1 MSPLKLLPSD
11 EAVLATADR
20 AAVVDAMS
28 GLYLKNIGA
37 WLPAGHPAEHGVQRD
52 HAPGK
57 ESPISSLHLAEYLA
71 IATPNHCADG
81 WAYLSRALNAY
92 LIGDAHSSWHFAYY
106 AELRAAQS
114 ILSGLGCGVFDSWN
128 CVLNSGGAIVAL
140 SEKGPARRTHAMVWL
155 ALDYLADNVH
165 ASAEVLANATMTLGE
180 SLPNIVRHAY
190 AGRSLTSTSSAW
202 IRSWMLDIRNSSSDK
217 HFRNKCSYFPHVATP
232 HRADIGECIDLV
244 ASLWEV
250 LEPSPGAAFLELDKE
265 IIRGVLL
272 RTATES
278 LELNGERT
286 DDVSVER
293 ELGAAYDR
301 VVSAAPMFSKVAR
314 AFIANGNATEHPIL
328 QHAKDDS
335 TSPDTPRPALARATL
350 LLRIASGVT
359 ENLLRDSRKVDEL
372 DFWLNALAVQ
382 QGIITNQKDAPDD
395 RLELYSEC
403 AYAAQ
408 GLEKNIARGFS
419 TRKQLVEKSGQL
431 PHLASQ
437 VERVVQWGFGT

>member
-1 MSPLKLLPSD
+1 
-11 EAVLATADR
+11 
-20 AAVVDAMS
+20 
-28 GLYLKNIGA
+28 
-37 WLPAGHPAEHGVQRD
+37 
-52 HAPGK
+52 
-57 ESPISSLHLAEYLA
+57 
-71 IATPNHCADG
+71 
-81 WAYLSRALNAY
+81 
-92 LIGDAHSSWHFAYY
+92 
-106 AELRAAQS
+106 
-114 ILSGLGCGVFDSWN
+114 
-128 CVLNSGGAIVAL
+128 
-140 SEKGPARRTHAMVWL
+140 
-155 ALDYLADNVH
+155 
-165 ASAEVLANATMTLGE
+165 
-180 SLPNIVRHAY
+180 
-190 AGRSLTSTSSAW
+190 
-202 IRSWMLDIRNSSSDK
+202 
-217 HFRNKCSYFPHVATP
+217 
-232 HRADIGECIDLV
+232 LV

-408 GLEKNIARGFS
+408 DLEKNIARGFS